1 MSEKTEG
8 AAATALGAHSKDAQ
22 PDQTKSATG
31 GKPAAEKAA
40 NGNGDKGANGN
51 DAPEGEGIIGKARA
65 TAEQVGTS
73 AARLVDDLGETVA
86 RSGERAYRKTGQAA
100 AYVGDTVR
108 AEPLAVLL
116 GVGAIGFALGV
127 LLSRR

>member
-22 PDQTKSATG
+22 PDQTRSATG
-31 GKPAAEKAA
+31 GKPAAAGNGNADKAA
-40 NGNGDKGANGN
+40 NGN
-51 DAPEGEGIIGKARA
+51 DATDGEGIIGKAKA
-65 TAEQVGTS
+65 TAEQVGAS

-86 RSGERAYRKTGQAA
+86 RGGQDAYRKTGQAA

-116 GVGAIGFALGV
+116 GVGAIGFALGMMFA
-127 LLSRR
+127 RRY